1 MPTIHLFHLLVPEND
16 PTDVT
21 LVQYGM
27 NHSREYNPENKGS
40 FAQSEKRKANA
51 KVPFTLSDCDSDSD
65 GNAEY
70 LAPGF
75 LAKLCID
82 FKVLYGTTFT
92 LALSEALSKSLHR

>member
-1 MPTIHLFHLLVPEND
+1 ML
-16 PTDVT
+16 
-21 LVQYGM
+21 
-27 NHSREYNPENKGS
+27 
-40 FAQSEKRKANA
+40 

-65 GNAEY
+65 GDGDAEY

-92 LALSEALSKSLHR
+92 LPLSEALSESLHR